1 MRALI
6 IGVGQCGTKI
16 ADLFSLVDF
25 EALAVN
31 TSKGDLDYLKHIPP
45 ERRILIGESITG
57 GKGVNANPLLGR
69 EAMKRDL
76 PLVMR
81 KIGSIIGYEDV
92 DIFFLTFGFGGG
104 TGAGGTPV
112 LAEAIKEEYP
122 DSLVV
127 AIGALP
133 LKEEG
138 IRPTI
143 NAAITID
150 KLSKIADSII
160 AIDNNKL
167 KEGSDDI
174 SRAYERINYTIV
186 ERIASL
192 LALVDVPGEQT
203 LDASDLKFVLK
214 AFGSF
219 ATVGYAKADANR
231 VKSLSR
237 LIIKSFESEGLYLDA
252 NIESALYG
260 LVAIHGPPELL
271 KAKDIFEAL
280 DYLTNKIRGKQ
291 IFRGFYPDPRERE
304 VEVVTLLSG
313 IYESKSIE
321 DIIVTAKKYA
331 QSFMVAKKEAEN
343 RKEELL
349 KGLPDFDDIY
359 PAVGE
364 EKEGNG
370 LESIFEGID
379 KDVPDIKSL
388 RRRK

>member
-16 ADLFSLVDF
+16 ADLFALVDF
-25 EALAVN
+25 DTLAVN
-31 TSKGDLDYLKHIPP
+31 TSRGDLEYLKHVPQ
-45 ERRILIGESITG
+45 ERRILIGESLTG
-57 GKGVNANPLLGR
+57 GKGVNANPILGR

-81 KIGSIIGYEDV
+81 KIGSIIGYEDI

-112 LAEAIKEEYP
+112 LAKALKEEYP

-167 KEGSDDI
+167 KEGGDDI

-219 ATVGYAKADANR
+219 ATVGYAKADAGK

-237 LIIKSFESEGLYLDA
+237 LIIKSFESEGLYLEA

-260 LVAIHGPPELL
+260 LVAIHGPPEIL
-271 KAKDIFEAL
+271 KASDIFEAL

-321 DIIVTAKKYA
+321 DIIIAAKRYA
-331 QSFMVAKKEAEN
+331 QSFMEAKEEAEN
-343 RKEELL
+343 KKKELL
-349 KGLPDFDDIY
+349 SGLPDFDDVYSKGGSELKGIPDGEY
-359 PAVGE
+359 PD
-364 EKEGNG
+364 
-370 LESIFEGID
+370 IEGIS
-379 KDVPDIKSL
+379 KRL
-388 RRRK
+388 RRERDD

>member
-25 EALAVN
+25 EALAIN
-31 TSKGDLDYLKHIPP
+31 TSRGDLDYLKHVPAD
-45 ERRILIGESITG
+45 RRILIGEGITG

-76 PLVMR
+76 PTVMR
-81 KIGSIIGYEDV
+81 KIGSIIGYDDV
-92 DIFFLTFGFGGG
+92 DVFFLTFGFGGG

-112 LAEAIKEEYP
+112 LAEALKEEYP

-150 KLSKIADSII
+150 KLSKVADSII

-167 KEGSDDI
+167 KEGNDDI
-174 SRAYERINYTIV
+174 GRAYERINYTIV

-219 ATVGYAKADANR
+219 ATVGYAKADASK

-237 LIIKSFESEGLYLDA
+237 LIIRSFESEGLYLDA

-260 LVAIHGPPELL
+260 LVAIHGPPEVL
-271 KAKDIFEAL
+271 KANDIFEAL
-280 DYLTNKIRGKQ
+280 DYLTSKIRGKQ

-313 IYESKSIE
+313 IYESRSIE
-321 DIIVTAKKYA
+321 EIVKTAKEYA
-331 QSFMVAKKEAEN
+331 RSFMEAKEEAETRKKE
-343 RKEELL
+343 LL
-349 KGLPDFDDIY
+349 TGLPDFDDIY
-359 PAVGE
+359 PS
-364 EKEGNG
+364 NG
-370 LESIFEGID
+370 GLPPELYDVS
-379 KDVPDIKSL
+379 KDVEGTIKKV
-388 RRRK
+388 RRSADD

>member
-25 EALAVN
+25 ESLAVN

-45 ERRILIGESITG
+45 ERRILIGESLTG

-112 LAEAIKEEYP
+112 LAEALKEEYP

-167 KEGSDDI
+167 KEGADDI

-237 LIIKSFESEGLYLDA
+237 LIIKSFESEGLYLEA

-313 IYESKSIE
+313 IYESQSIE

-331 QSFMVAKKEAEN
+331 QSFMVAKKEAETK
-343 RKEELL
+343 KEELL

-359 PAVGE
+359 PAVDE
-364 EKEGNG
+364 ENEQGG
-370 LESIFEGID
+370 LESIFEGIE

>member
-16 ADLFSLVDF
+16 ADLFALVDF
-25 EALAVN
+25 EALAIN
-31 TSKGDLDYLKHIPP
+31 TSKGDLDYLKHVPP
-45 ERRILIGESITG
+45 ERRILIGESLTG
-57 GKGVNANPLLGR
+57 GKGVNANPILGR

-112 LAEAIKEEYP
+112 LAEALKEEYP

-133 LKEEG
+133 LREEG

-167 KEGSDDI
+167 KEGGDDI
-174 SRAYERINYTIV
+174 TRAYERMNYTIV

-219 ATVGYAKADANR
+219 ATVGYAKAEANK

-237 LIIKSFESEGLYLDA
+237 LIVKSFESEGLYLEA

-260 LVAIHGPPELL
+260 LVAIHGPPETL
-271 KAKDIFEAL
+271 KAAEIFEAL

-313 IYESKSIE
+313 IYESRSIE
-321 DIIVTAKKYA
+321 DIIITAKRYA
-331 QSFMVAKKEAEN
+331 QSFMEAKEEAETKKKE
-343 RKEELL
+343 LL
-349 KGLPDFDDIY
+349 SGLPDFDDVYARGGSELKEIF
-359 PAVGE
+359 PDGE
-364 EKEGNG
+364 Y
-370 LESIFEGID
+370 
-379 KDVPDIKSL
+379 PDIDGISKKL
-388 RRRK
+388 RRGKDD

>member
-6 IGVGQCGTKI
+6 IGIGQCGTKI
-16 ADLFSLVDF
+16 ADLFALVDF
-25 EALAVN
+25 EALAIN
-31 TSKGDLDYLKHIPP
+31 TSKGDLEYLKHIPP
-45 ERRILIGESITG
+45 DRRVLVGESLTG
-57 GKGVNANPLLGR
+57 GKGVNANPILGR

-76 PLVMR
+76 PMVMR
-81 KIGSIIGYEDV
+81 KINSIIGFEDV

-112 LAEAIKEEYP
+112 LAQALKEEYP

-133 LKEEG
+133 LREEG

-167 KEGSDDI
+167 KETGDDI

-219 ATVGYAKADANR
+219 ATVGYAKADASR

-237 LIIKSFESEGLYLDA
+237 LIIKSFESEGLYLEV

-260 LVAIHGPPELL
+260 LVAIHGPPEVL
-271 KAKDIFEAL
+271 KASEIFEAL
-280 DYLTNKIRGKQ
+280 DYLTGKIRGKQ

-321 DIIVTAKKYA
+321 EIVKRAKEYA
-331 QSFMVAKKEAEN
+331 RSFMEAKEEAESKK
-343 RKEELL
+343 RELL
-349 KGLPDFDDIY
+349 SGLPDFDDIY
-359 PAVGE
+359 PSISE
-364 EKEGNG
+364 EEPLPEVDSQN
-370 LESIFEGID
+370 SD
-379 KDVPDIKSL
+379 KRGRV
-388 RRRK
+388 

>member
-25 EALAVN
+25 EALAIN
-31 TSKGDLDYLKHIPP
+31 TSRGDLEYLKHVPQ
-45 ERRILIGESITG
+45 ERRILIGESLTG
-57 GKGVNANPLLGR
+57 GKGVNANPILGR

-112 LAEAIKEEYP
+112 LAEALKEEYP

-219 ATVGYAKADANR
+219 ATVGYAKADANK

-237 LIIKSFESEGLYLDA
+237 LIIKSFESEGLYLEA

-260 LVAIHGPPELL
+260 LVAIHGPPEIL
-271 KAKDIFEAL
+271 KAADIFEAL
-280 DYLTNKIRGKQ
+280 NYLTNKIRGKQ

-313 IYESKSIE
+313 IYESRSIE
-321 DIIVTAKKYA
+321 DIILTAKRYA
-331 QSFMVAKKEAEN
+331 QSFMEAKEEAESKKKE
-343 RKEELL
+343 LL
-349 KGLPDFDDIY
+349 SGLPDFDDVYAKGGNELKGILDGDY
-359 PAVGE
+359 PD
-364 EKEGNG
+364 
-370 LESIFEGID
+370 IEGIS
-379 KDVPDIKSL
+379 KKL
-388 RRRK
+388 RREKDG

>member
-6 IGVGQCGTKI
+6 IGIGQCGTKI
-16 ADLFSLVDF
+16 ADLFALVDF
-25 EALAVN
+25 ESLAIN
-31 TSKGDLDYLKHIPP
+31 TSKSDLEYLRHIPQ

-57 GKGVNANPLLGR
+57 GKGVNANPVLGR

-76 PLVMR
+76 HLVMR
-81 KIGSIIGYEDV
+81 KIRLAIGYEDV
-92 DIFFLTFGFGGG
+92 DVFFLTFGFGGG

-112 LAEAIKEEYP
+112 LAEALKEEYP

-150 KLSKIADSII
+150 KLSKFADSII

-167 KEGSDDI
+167 KGSGVDI
-174 SRAYERINYTIV
+174 GRAYERINYTIV

-192 LALVDVPGEQT
+192 LALIDVPGEQT

-219 ATVGYAKADANR
+219 ATIGYAKAEASK
-231 VKSLSR
+231 VKNLSR
-237 LIIKSFESEGLYLDA
+237 LILKSFENEGLYLDA

-260 LVAIHGPPELL
+260 LIAIHGPPELL
-271 KAKDIFEAL
+271 RADEIFDAL
-280 DYLTNKIRGKQ
+280 DYLTQKIKGKQ

-321 DIIVTAKKYA
+321 DIILTAKRYA
-331 QSFMVAKKEAEN
+331 QSFMKAKKEAEI
-343 RKEELL
+343 KKQELL
-349 KGLPDFDDIY
+349 SGLPDFDDIY
-359 PAVGE
+359 PGE
-364 EKEGNG
+364 IE
-370 LESIFEGID
+370 
-379 KDVPDIKSL
+379 
-388 RRRK
+388 

>member
-25 EALAVN
+25 EALAIN
-31 TSKGDLDYLKHIPP
+31 TSKGDLDYLRYIPP
-45 ERRILIGESITG
+45 ERRILIGESLTG
-57 GKGVNANPLLGR
+57 GKGVNANPILGR

-76 PLVMR
+76 PMVMK
-81 KIGSIIGYEDV
+81 KINSVVGYEDV

-112 LAEAIKEEYP
+112 LAEALKEEYP

-133 LKEEG
+133 LREEG

-167 KEGSDDI
+167 KEGNDDI

-219 ATVGYAKADANR
+219 ATVGYAKADAGKVR
-231 VKSLSR
+231 SLSR
-237 LIIKSFESEGLYLDA
+237 LIIKSFESEGLYLEA

-260 LVAIHGPPELL
+260 LVAIHGPPEVL
-271 KAKDIFEAL
+271 KANEIFEAL
-280 DYLTNKIRGKQ
+280 DYLTGKIRGKQ
-291 IFRGFYPDPRERE
+291 IFRGFYPDPKERE

-321 DIIVTAKKYA
+321 EIVRTAKAYA
-331 QSFMVAKKEAEN
+331 RSFMRAKEEAETKKKE
-343 RKEELL
+343 LL
-349 KGLPDFDDIY
+349 SGLPDFDDVY
-359 PAVGE
+359 PGQTELYDGPFPDVGGKAEKMGRRE
-364 EKEGNG
+364 E
-370 LESIFEGID
+370 
-379 KDVPDIKSL
+379 
-388 RRRK
+388 

>member
-1 MRALI
+1 MKALI

-16 ADLFSLVDF
+16 ADLFALVDF
-25 EALAVN
+25 DAVALN
-31 TSKGDLDYLKHIPP
+31 TSRGDLEYLKHIPQD
-45 ERRILIGESITG
+45 RRILIGESITG

-76 PLVMR
+76 PMVMK
-81 KIGSIIGYEDV
+81 KIGSIVGYDEV

-112 LAEAIKEEYP
+112 LAEALKEEYP

-167 KEGSDDI
+167 RDSGDDI
-174 SRAYERINYTIV
+174 SRAYEKINYTIV

-219 ATVGYAKADANR
+219 ATVGYAKAEASK
-231 VKSLSR
+231 VKNLSR
-237 LIIKSFESEGLYLDA
+237 LILKSFESEGLYLDA

-260 LVAIHGPPELL
+260 LVAIHGPSEVLR
-271 KAKDIFEAL
+271 ANDIFEAL
-280 DYLTNKIRGKQ
+280 DYLTSKIRGKQ
-291 IFRGFYPDPRERE
+291 IFRGFYPDPRERD

-321 DIIVTAKKYA
+321 EIVRIAKEYA
-331 QSFMVAKKEAEN
+331 KSFMEAKNEAEMKK
-343 RKEELL
+343 RELL
-349 KGLPDFDDIY
+349 SGLPDFDDLY
-359 PAVGE
+359 PSVSME
-364 EKEGNG
+364 DSPG
-370 LESIFEGID
+370 LAKILEDVD
-379 KDVPDIKSL
+379 KDIPPVSKL
-388 RRRK
+388 RRVNE

>member
-1 MRALI
+1 MRAII

-25 EALAVN
+25 ETLAIN
-31 TSKGDLDYLKHIPP
+31 TSRGDLEYLKHVPP
-45 ERRILIGESITG
+45 DRRVLIGEALTG
-57 GKGVNANPLLGR
+57 GKGVNANPVLGR

-76 PLVMR
+76 PMVMR
-81 KIGSIIGYEDV
+81 KIASIVGYEDV

-112 LAEAIKEEYP
+112 LAEALKEQYP

-127 AIGALP
+127 AVGALP

-150 KLSKIADSII
+150 KLSKVADSII

-167 KEGSDDI
+167 KEGDLDI
-174 SRAYERINYTIV
+174 SQAYERINYTIV

-192 LALVDVPGEQT
+192 LALIDLPGEQT

-219 ATVGYAKADANR
+219 VTVGYAKARADQ

-237 LIIKSFESEGLYLDA
+237 LIVRSFESEGLYLEA
-252 NIESALYG
+252 NVESALYG
-260 LVAIHGPPELL
+260 LVAVHGPPEVL
-271 KAKDIFEAL
+271 KAKEIFEAL
-280 DYLTNKIRGKQ
+280 DELTERIKGKQ

-313 IYESKSIE
+313 IYDSESIE
-321 DIIVTAKKYA
+321 SIIRTAKEYA
-331 QSFMVAKKEAEN
+331 SSFMKAKAEAETKK
-343 RKEELL
+343 RELL
-349 KGLPDFDDIY
+349 QGLPDFDDVY
-359 PAVGE
+359 PGE
-364 EKEGNG
+364 VDG
-370 LESIFEGID
+370 
-379 KDVPDIKSL
+379 
-388 RRRK
+388 

>member
-1 MRALI
+1 VRALI
-6 IGVGQCGTKI
+6 VGIGQCGTKI
-16 ADLFSLVDF
+16 ADLFALVDF
-25 EALAVN
+25 EALAIN
-31 TSKGDLDYLKHIPP
+31 TSKSDLGYLRHIPR
-45 ERRILIGESITG
+45 ERRILIGESLTG
-57 GKGVNANPLLGR
+57 GKGVNANPVLGR

-81 KIGSIIGYEDV
+81 KIKLMSGYEDV

-112 LAEAIKEEYP
+112 LAEVLKEEYP

-133 LKEEG
+133 LREEG

-150 KLSKIADSII
+150 KLSKFADSII

-167 KEGSDDI
+167 REAGVGI
-174 SRAYERINYTIV
+174 TRAYEKINYTIV

-192 LALVDVPGEQT
+192 LALIDIPGEQT

-219 ATVGYAKADANR
+219 ATVGYAKAEADKI
-231 VKSLSR
+231 KSLSR
-237 LIIKSFESEGLYLDA
+237 LILKSFENEGLYLDA

-260 LVAIHGPPELL
+260 LVAIHGPPEVL
-271 KAKDIFEAL
+271 KANEIFEAL
-280 DYLTNKIRGKQ
+280 DYLTQKIKGKQ
-291 IFRGFYPDPRERE
+291 IFRGFYPDLRERE

-321 DIIVTAKKYA
+321 DIILTAKRYA
-331 QSFMVAKKEAEN
+331 QSFMRA
-343 RKEELL
+343 KEEAKLKKRELL
-349 KGLPDFDDIY
+349 SGLPDFDDLY
-359 PAVGE
+359 PGE
-364 EKEGNG
+364 IHE
-370 LESIFEGID
+370 
-379 KDVPDIKSL
+379 
-388 RRRK
+388 

>member
-16 ADLFSLVDF
+16 ADLFSLVNFD
-25 EALAVN
+25 AVAIN
-31 TSKGDLDYLKHIPP
+31 TSRGDLDYLKHIPP
-45 ERRILIGESITG
+45 GRRVLVGEGVTG
-57 GKGVNANPLLGR
+57 GKGVNANPLLGQ

-76 PLVMR
+76 AIVMR
-81 KIGSIIGYEDV
+81 KVSSIIGYEDV

-112 LAEAIKEEYP
+112 LAEALKGEYP

-127 AIGALP
+127 AVGALP
-133 LKEEG
+133 LREEG

-150 KLSKIADSII
+150 KLSKIVDSII

-167 KEGSDDI
+167 KEGDEDI
-174 SRAYERINYTIV
+174 SRAYEKINYTVV

-219 ATVGYAKADANR
+219 ATVGYSKADAGK
-231 VKSLSR
+231 VKNLSR
-237 LIIKSFESEGLYLDA
+237 LILKSFENEGLYLDA

-260 LVAIHGPPELL
+260 LVAIHGPSEVMR
-271 KAKDIFEAL
+271 ASEIFEAL
-280 DYLTNKIRGKQ
+280 DYLTSRIRGKQ

-313 IYESKSIE
+313 IYESRSIE
-321 DIIVTAKKYA
+321 DIVITAKRYA
-331 QSFMVAKKEAEN
+331 RSFIKAKEEAEM
-343 RKEELL
+343 KQKKLL
-349 KGLPDFDDIY
+349 SGIPDFDDVYTLGKGGITEILDG
-359 PAVGE
+359 PLPDM
-364 EKEGNG
+364 EGATKN
-370 LESIFEGID
+370 IRRP
-379 KDVPDIKSL
+379 KDD
-388 RRRK
+388 

>member
-25 EALAVN
+25 EALAIN
-31 TSKGDLDYLKHIPP
+31 TSRGDLEYLKHIPA

-76 PLVMR
+76 QVVMR

-112 LAEAIKEEYP
+112 LAEALKEEYP

-133 LKEEG
+133 LREEG

-167 KEGSDDI
+167 KEGNDDI
-174 SRAYERINYTIV
+174 SHAYERINYTIV

-219 ATVGYAKADANR
+219 ATVGYAKADAGK

-237 LIIKSFESEGLYLDA
+237 LIIRSFESEGLYLDA

-260 LVAIHGPPELL
+260 LVAVHGPPEVL
-271 KAKDIFEAL
+271 KAGDIFEAL

-313 IYESKSIE
+313 IYESRSIE
-321 DIIVTAKKYA
+321 EIIVTAKNYA
-331 QSFMVAKKEAEN
+331 KSFMKAKEEAET
-343 RKEELL
+343 RKRELL
-349 KGLPDFDDIY
+349 SGLPDFDDIY
-359 PAVGE
+359 PAENEAGE
-364 EKEGNG
+364 GGE
-370 LESIFEGID
+370 
-379 KDVPDIKSL
+379 
-388 RRRK
+388 

>member
-16 ADLFSLVDF
+16 ADLFALVDF
-25 EALAVN
+25 EALAIN
-31 TSKGDLDYLKHIPP
+31 TSRGDLEYLKHVPQ
-45 ERRILIGESITG
+45 ERRILIGESLTG
-57 GKGVNANPLLGR
+57 GKGVNANPIFGR

-81 KIGSIIGYEDV
+81 KIGSIIGYEDI

-112 LAEAIKEEYP
+112 LAEALKEEYP
-122 DSLVV
+122 ESLVV

-167 KEGSDDI
+167 KEGGDDI
-174 SRAYERINYTIV
+174 SKAYERINYTIV

-219 ATVGYAKADANR
+219 ATVGYAKADAGR

-237 LIIKSFESEGLYLDA
+237 LIIKSFESEGLYLEA

-260 LVAIHGPPELL
+260 LVAIHGPPEML
-271 KAKDIFEAL
+271 KAADIFEAL
-280 DYLTNKIRGKQ
+280 NYLTNKIRGKQ

-321 DIIVTAKKYA
+321 DIIITAKQYA
-331 QSFMVAKKEAEN
+331 QSFMEAKEEAEN
-343 RKEELL
+343 KKKELL
-349 KGLPDFDDIY
+349 SGLPDFDDVYAKGIPDGEY
-359 PAVGE
+359 PD
-364 EKEGNG
+364 
-370 LESIFEGID
+370 IEGIS
-379 KDVPDIKSL
+379 KRL
-388 RRRK
+388 RREKDD

>member
-6 IGVGQCGTKI
+6 VGIGQCGAKI
-16 ADLFSLVDF
+16 ADLFALVDF
-25 EALAVN
+25 EALAIN
-31 TSKGDLDYLKHIPP
+31 TSKGDLDYLKHIPQ
-45 ERRILIGESITG
+45 ERRILIGESLTG
-57 GKGVNANPLLGR
+57 GKGVNANPVLGR

-76 PLVMR
+76 SLIMR
-81 KIGSIIGYEDV
+81 KINSIIGYEDV

-112 LAEAIKEEYP
+112 LAEALKEEYP

-150 KLSKIADSII
+150 KLSKFADSII

-167 KEGSDDI
+167 KESGVDI
-174 SRAYERINYTIV
+174 SRAYEKINYTIV

-192 LALVDVPGEQT
+192 LALIDIPGEQT

-219 ATVGYAKADANR
+219 ATVGYAKAEANK
-231 VKSLSR
+231 VKNLSR
-237 LIIKSFESEGLYLDA
+237 LILKSFENEGLYLDA

-271 KAKDIFEAL
+271 KANEIFEAL
-280 DYLTNKIRGKQ
+280 DYLTQKIKGKQ

-321 DIIVTAKKYA
+321 DIILTAKCYA
-331 QSFMVAKKEAEN
+331 QSFMKAKEEAEV
-343 RKEELL
+343 RKRELL
-349 KGLPDFDDIY
+349 SGLPDFDDLY
-359 PAVGE
+359 PGE
-364 EKEGNG
+364 INE
-370 LESIFEGID
+370 
-379 KDVPDIKSL
+379 
-388 RRRK
+388 

>member
-6 IGVGQCGTKI
+6 IGIGQSGTKI
-16 ADLFSLVDF
+16 ADIFALVDF

-31 TSKGDLDYLKHIPP
+31 TSRGDLEYLKHIPH
-45 ERRILIGESITG
+45 ERRILIGESLTG
-57 GKGVNANPLLGR
+57 GKGVNANPVLGR

-81 KIGSIIGYEDV
+81 KINSLIGYEDV

-112 LAEAIKEEYP
+112 LAEALKEEYP
-122 DSLVV
+122 ESLVV

-133 LKEEG
+133 LREEG

-150 KLSKIADSII
+150 KLSKVADSII

-167 KEGSDDI
+167 KESGEDI
-174 SRAYERINYTIV
+174 TRAYEKINYTIV

-192 LALVDVPGEQT
+192 LALIDIPGEQT

-219 ATVGYAKADANR
+219 ATVGYAKADASRIRN
-231 VKSLSR
+231 LSK
-237 LIIKSFESEGLYLDA
+237 LIIKSFESEGLYLEA

-260 LVAIHGPPELL
+260 LVAIHGPPEVL
-271 KAKDIFEAL
+271 KASEIFEAL
-280 DYLTNKIRGKQ
+280 DYLTKKIRGKQ
-291 IFRGFYPDPRERE
+291 IFRGFYPDPRERDI
-304 VEVVTLLSG
+304 EVVTLLSG

-321 DIIVTAKKYA
+321 NIVITAKKYA
-331 QSFMVAKKEAEN
+331 QSFMEAKKEAEI
-343 RKEELL
+343 RKTELL
-349 KGLPDFDDIY
+349 EGLPDFDDIY
-359 PAVGE
+359 PGE
-364 EKEGNG
+364 VDG
-370 LESIFEGID
+370 
-379 KDVPDIKSL
+379 
-388 RRRK
+388 

>member
-16 ADLFSLVDF
+16 ADLFSLVNFD
-25 EALAVN
+25 AVAIN
-31 TSKGDLDYLKHIPP
+31 TSRGDLDYLKHIPP
-45 ERRILIGESITG
+45 DRRVLVGEGVTG
-57 GKGVNANPLLGR
+57 GKGVNANPLLGQ

-76 PLVMR
+76 AIVMR
-81 KIGSIIGYEDV
+81 KVSSIIGYEDV

-112 LAEAIKEEYP
+112 LAEALKEEYP

-133 LKEEG
+133 LREEG

-150 KLSKIADSII
+150 KLSKIVDSII

-167 KEGSDDI
+167 KEGNDDI
-174 SRAYERINYTIV
+174 SRAYEGINYTIV

-219 ATVGYAKADANR
+219 ATVGYSKADAGK
-231 VKSLSR
+231 VKNLSR
-237 LIIKSFESEGLYLDA
+237 LILKSFENEGLYLDA

-260 LVAIHGPPELL
+260 LVAIHGPPETM
-271 KAKDIFEAL
+271 KAAEIFKAL
-280 DYLTNKIRGKQ
+280 NYLTNKIKGKQ

-321 DIIVTAKKYA
+321 SIVVTAKQYA
-331 QSFMVAKKEAEN
+331 QSFMKA
-343 RKEELL
+343 KEEAAVRQKKLL
-349 KGLPDFDDIY
+349 SGIPDFDDVY
-359 PAVGE
+359 PIGGGGMDE
-364 EKEGNG
+364 IHKEP
-370 LESIFEGID
+370 SP
-379 KDVPDIKSL
+379 DVERPPKSSGG
-388 RRRK
+388 

>member
-25 EALAVN
+25 ESLAVN

-45 ERRILIGESITG
+45 ERRILIGESLTG

-76 PLVMR
+76 SLVMR

-112 LAEAIKEEYP
+112 LAEALKEEYP

-133 LKEEG
+133 LREEG

-186 ERIASL
+186 ERIASM

-237 LIIKSFESEGLYLDA
+237 LIIKSFESEGLYLEA

-304 VEVVTLLSG
+304 VEIVTLLSG
-313 IYESKSIE
+313 IYESRSIE
-321 DIIVTAKKYA
+321 NIIVTAKKYA
-331 QSFMVAKKEAEN
+331 QSFMVAKKEAET

-359 PAVGE
+359 PAVDE
-364 EKEGNG
+364 ENEGG
-370 LESIFEGID
+370 LEGIFEGIE

-388 RRRK
+388 RRRE

>member
-6 IGVGQCGTKI
+6 IGIGQSGTKI
-16 ADLFSLVDF
+16 ADLFALVDF

-31 TSKGDLDYLKHIPP
+31 TSRGDLDYLKHIPS
-45 ERRILIGESITG
+45 ERRILIGESLTG
-57 GKGVNANPLLGR
+57 GKGVNANPVLGR

-81 KIGSIIGYEDV
+81 KINSLVGYEDV

-112 LAEAIKEEYP
+112 LAEALKEEYP
-122 DSLVV
+122 ESLVV

-133 LKEEG
+133 LREEG

-150 KLSKIADSII
+150 KLSKVADSII

-167 KEGSDDI
+167 KETGEDI
-174 SRAYERINYTIV
+174 TKAYEKINYTIV

-192 LALVDVPGEQT
+192 LALIDVPGEQT

-219 ATVGYAKADANR
+219 ATVGYAKADAKKVRN
-231 VKSLSR
+231 LSK
-237 LIIKSFESEGLYLDA
+237 LIIKSFEPEGLYLEA
-252 NIESALYG
+252 NIECALYG
-260 LVAIHGPPELL
+260 LIAVHGPPEVL
-271 KAKDIFEAL
+271 KANEIFEAL
-280 DYLTNKIRGKQ
+280 DYLTRKIRGKQ

-304 VEVVTLLSG
+304 IEVVTLLSG
-313 IYESKSIE
+313 IYESQSIE
-321 DIIVTAKKYA
+321 DIVITAKRYA
-331 QSFMVAKKEAEN
+331 QSFMEAKKEAEN
-343 RKEELL
+343 KKTQLL
-349 KGLPDFDDIY
+349 EGLPDFDDIY
-359 PAVGE
+359 PGE
-364 EKEGNG
+364 VDG
-370 LESIFEGID
+370 
-379 KDVPDIKSL
+379 
-388 RRRK
+388 

>member
-45 ERRILIGESITG
+45 ERRILIGESLTG

-280 DYLTNKIRGKQ
+280 DYLTSKIRGKQ

-321 DIIVTAKKYA
+321 DIIITAKKYA

-364 EKEGNG
+364 GKEGNG

>member
-45 ERRILIGESITG
+45 ERRILIGESLTG

-280 DYLTNKIRGKQ
+280 DYLTSKIRGKQ

-364 EKEGNG
+364 GKEGNG

>member
-1 MRALI
+1 VRAII

-25 EALAVN
+25 ETLAIN
-31 TSKGDLDYLKHIPP
+31 TSRGDLEYLKHIPQD
-45 ERRILIGESITG
+45 RRILIGESLTG
-57 GKGVNANPLLGR
+57 GKGVNANPVLGR

-76 PLVMR
+76 SMVMR
-81 KIGSIIGYEDV
+81 KISSMVGYEDV

-112 LAEAIKEEYP
+112 LAEALKEEYP

-150 KLSKIADSII
+150 KLSKVADSII

-167 KEGSDDI
+167 KEGDLDI
-174 SRAYERINYTIV
+174 AQAYEKINYTIV

-192 LALVDVPGEQT
+192 LALIDVPGEQT

-219 ATVGYAKADANR
+219 ATVGYAKARADQ
-231 VKSLSR
+231 VKSLSK
-237 LIIKSFESEGLYLDA
+237 LIVKSFESEGLYLEA
-252 NIESALYG
+252 NVESALYG
-260 LVAIHGPPELL
+260 LVAVHGPPEVL
-271 KAKDIFEAL
+271 KAKEIFEAL
-280 DYLTNKIRGKQ
+280 DELTERIKGKQ
-291 IFRGFYPDPRERE
+291 IFRGFYPDPRTRE

-313 IYESKSIE
+313 IYDSESIE
-321 DIIVTAKKYA
+321 SIIRTAKEYA
-331 QSFMVAKKEAEN
+331 SSFMMAKKEAEEKK
-343 RKEELL
+343 RELL
-349 KGLPDFDDIY
+349 SGLPDFDDLY
-359 PAVGE
+359 PGGE
-364 EKEGNG
+364 NA
-370 LESIFEGID
+370 D
-379 KDVPDIKSL
+379 
-388 RRRK
+388 

>member
-6 IGVGQCGTKI
+6 IGIGQCGTKI
-16 ADLFSLVDF
+16 ADLFALVDF
-25 EALAVN
+25 ETLAVN
-31 TSKGDLDYLKHIPP
+31 TSRGDLEYLKHVPQD
-45 ERRILIGESITG
+45 RRLLIGESITG

-76 PLVMR
+76 PMVMK
-81 KIGSIIGYEDV
+81 KINSIVGYEDV

-112 LAEAIKEEYP
+112 LAEALKEEYP

-133 LKEEG
+133 LREEG

-167 KEGSDDI
+167 KEGNDDI

-219 ATVGYAKADANR
+219 ATVGYAKAEASK

-260 LVAIHGPPELL
+260 LVAVHGPPEVL
-271 KAKDIFEAL
+271 KAGDIFEAL

-313 IYESKSIE
+313 IYDSKSIE
-321 DIIVTAKKYA
+321 GIVRTAKEYA
-331 QSFMVAKKEAEN
+331 KSFMQAKKEAEA
-343 RKEELL
+343 KKSELL
-349 KGLPDFDDIY
+349 SGLPDFDDLY
-359 PAVGE
+359 PGGE
-364 EKEGNG
+364 VYDVSSPR
-370 LESIFEGID
+370 LEEVA
-379 KDVPDIKSL
+379 KRL
-388 RRRK
+388 RRGAHD

>member
-25 EALAVN
+25 EALAIN
-31 TSKGDLDYLKHIPP
+31 TSRGDLDYLRYIPA

-57 GKGVNANPLLGR
+57 GKGVNANPILGR

-76 PLVMR
+76 PMVMK
-81 KIGSIIGYEDV
+81 KINSVVGYEDV

-112 LAEAIKEEYP
+112 LAEALKGEYP

-167 KEGSDDI
+167 KEGNDDI
-174 SRAYERINYTIV
+174 SKAYERINYTIV

-192 LALVDVPGEQT
+192 LALVDIPGEQT

-219 ATVGYAKADANR
+219 ATVGYAKADAGKI
-231 VKSLSR
+231 KSLSR
-237 LIIKSFESEGLYLDA
+237 LIIKSFESEGLYLEA

-260 LVAIHGPPELL
+260 LVAIHGPPEVM
-271 KAKDIFEAL
+271 KANEIFEAL
-280 DYLTNKIRGKQ
+280 DYLTGKIRGKQ
-291 IFRGFYPDPRERE
+291 IFRGFYPDPKERE

-313 IYESKSIE
+313 IYESRSIE
-321 DIIVTAKKYA
+321 DIVRTGKVYA
-331 QSFMVAKKEAEN
+331 QSFMRAKEEAEKAK
-343 RKEELL
+343 RKLL
-349 KGLPDFDDIY
+349 SGLPDFDDVY
-359 PAVGE
+359 PAETELYNGPFPDVEVG
-364 EKEGNG
+364 G
-370 LESIFEGID
+370 
-379 KDVPDIKSL
+379 
-388 RRRK
+388 RRRNDE

>member
-25 EALAVN
+25 EALAIN
-31 TSKGDLDYLKHIPP
+31 TSRGDLDYLKHVPAD
-45 ERRILIGESITG
+45 RRILIGEGITG

-76 PLVMR
+76 PTVMR
-81 KIGSIIGYEDV
+81 KIGSIIGYDDV
-92 DIFFLTFGFGGG
+92 DVFFLTFGFGGG

-112 LAEAIKEEYP
+112 LAEALKEEYP

-167 KEGSDDI
+167 KEGNDDI

-219 ATVGYAKADANR
+219 ATVGYAKADASK

-237 LIIKSFESEGLYLDA
+237 LIIRSFENEGLYLDA

-260 LVAIHGPPELL
+260 LVAIHGPPEVL
-271 KAKDIFEAL
+271 KANDIFEAL
-280 DYLTNKIRGKQ
+280 DYLTGKIRGKQ

-313 IYESKSIE
+313 IYESRSIE
-321 DIIVTAKKYA
+321 EIVRTAKEYA
-331 QSFMVAKKEAEN
+331 RSFMEAKEEAETRKKE
-343 RKEELL
+343 LL
-349 KGLPDFDDIY
+349 TGLPDFDDIY
-359 PAVGE
+359 PSNGGLPPELYDVSSDV
-364 EKEGNG
+364 EGA
-370 LESIFEGID
+370 
-379 KDVPDIKSL
+379 IKKV
-388 RRRK
+388 RRPADD

>member
-1 MRALI
+1 LRALI

-25 EALAVN
+25 ESLAVN

-45 ERRILIGESITG
+45 ERRILIGESLTG

-112 LAEAIKEEYP
+112 LAEALKEEYP

-167 KEGSDDI
+167 KEGADDI

-237 LIIKSFESEGLYLDA
+237 LIIKSFESEGLYLEA

-313 IYESKSIE
+313 IYESQSIE

-331 QSFMVAKKEAEN
+331 QSFMVAKQEAETK
-343 RKEELL
+343 KEELL

-359 PAVGE
+359 PAVDE
-364 EKEGNG
+364 ENEQGG
-370 LESIFEGID
+370 LESIFEGIE

>member
-6 IGVGQCGTKI
+6 IGIGQCGTKI
-16 ADLFSLVDF
+16 ADLFALVDF
-25 EALAVN
+25 ETLAIN
-31 TSKGDLDYLKHIPP
+31 TSKGDLEYLKHVPH
-45 ERRILIGESITG
+45 ERRILIGDSIVG
-57 GKGVNANPLLGR
+57 GKGVNANPILGR

-76 PLVMR
+76 SMIMR
-81 KIGSIIGYEDV
+81 KIDSIMGREDI

-104 TGAGGTPV
+104 TGAGGTPI
-112 LAEAIKEEYP
+112 LAEALKNEYP

-150 KLSKIADSII
+150 KLSKVADSIV

-167 KEGSDDI
+167 RESGDDI
-174 SRAYERINYTIV
+174 SKAYEKINYTIV

-192 LALVDVPGEQT
+192 LALIDIPGEQT
-203 LDASDLKFVLK
+203 LDGSDLKFVLK

-219 ATVGYAKADANR
+219 ATIGYAKEDASKLKN
-231 VKSLSR
+231 LSR
-237 LIIKSFESEGLYLDA
+237 LILKSFESEGLYLEA

-260 LVAIHGPPELL
+260 LIAIHGPPEVL
-271 KAKDIFEAL
+271 KANEIFEAL
-280 DYLTNKIRGKQ
+280 NYLTHKIKGKQ

-321 DIIVTAKKYA
+321 DIIITARNYA
-331 QSFMVAKKEAEN
+331 QSFMEAKEEAETKKKE
-343 RKEELL
+343 LL
-349 KGLPDFDDIY
+349 QGLPDFDDIY
-359 PAVGE
+359 PGE
-364 EKEGNG
+364 VE
-370 LESIFEGID
+370 
-379 KDVPDIKSL
+379 
-388 RRRK
+388 

>member
-1 MRALI
+1 MRAII
-6 IGVGQCGTKI
+6 IGIGQCGTKI
-16 ADLFSLVDF
+16 ADLFALVDF
-25 EALAVN
+25 ETLAIN
-31 TSKGDLDYLKHIPP
+31 TSKGDLEYLKHIPP
-45 ERRILIGESITG
+45 ERRVLIGESLTG

-76 PLVMR
+76 QIVMR

-92 DIFFLTFGFGGG
+92 DVFFLTFGFGGG

-112 LAEAIKEEYP
+112 LAQALKEEYP

-133 LKEEG
+133 LREEG

-160 AIDNNKL
+160 AIDNNKM
-167 KEGSDDI
+167 KESGDDI
-174 SRAYERINYTIV
+174 TKAYERINYTIV

-219 ATVGYAKADANR
+219 STIGYAKADANKL
-231 VKSLSR
+231 KSLSR
-237 LIIKSFESEGLYLDA
+237 LIMKSFENEGLYLDA

-271 KAKDIFEAL
+271 KATEIFEAL

-321 DIIVTAKKYA
+321 EIVLTAKRYA
-331 QSFMVAKKEAEN
+331 QSFMRAKKEAEA
-343 RKEELL
+343 KKKKLL
-349 KGLPDFDDIY
+349 SGLPDFDDIY
-359 PAVGE
+359 PGGE
-364 EKEGNG
+364 E
-370 LESIFEGID
+370 
-379 KDVPDIKSL
+379 
-388 RRRK
+388 

>member
-16 ADLFSLVDF
+16 ADLFALVDF
-25 EALAVN
+25 EALAIN
-31 TSKGDLDYLKHIPP
+31 TSRGDLDYLKHVPP
-45 ERRILIGESITG
+45 ERRILIGESLTG
-57 GKGVNANPLLGR
+57 GKGVNANPILGR

-112 LAEAIKEEYP
+112 LAEALKEEYP

-150 KLSKIADSII
+150 KLSKVADSII
-160 AIDNNKL
+160 AIDNNRL
-167 KEGSDDI
+167 KEGGDDI
-174 SRAYERINYTIV
+174 AKAYERINYTVV

-219 ATVGYAKADANR
+219 ATVGYAKADASR
-231 VKSLSR
+231 VKNLSR
-237 LIIKSFESEGLYLDA
+237 LIIKSFENEGLYLDA

-260 LVAIHGPPELL
+260 LVAVHGPPEVL
-271 KAKDIFEAL
+271 KASEIFEAL

-313 IYESKSIE
+313 IYESGSIE
-321 DIIVTAKKYA
+321 EVIATAKRYA
-331 QSFMVAKKEAEN
+331 RSFMEAKEEAETKK
-343 RKEELL
+343 RELL
-349 KGLPDFDDIY
+349 SGLPDFDDVYARGGFPEEY
-359 PAVGE
+359 PDAGGE
-364 EKEGNG
+364 G
-370 LESIFEGID
+370 D
-379 KDVPDIKSL
+379 D
-388 RRRK
+388 

>member
-45 ERRILIGESITG
+45 ERRILIGESLTG

-81 KIGSIIGYEDV
+81 KIGSIIGYEDI

-112 LAEAIKEEYP
+112 LAEALKEEYP

-219 ATVGYAKADANR
+219 ATVGYAKADAAR

-237 LIIKSFESEGLYLDA
+237 LIIKSFESEGLYLEA

-304 VEVVTLLSG
+304 VEIVTLLSG
-313 IYESKSIE
+313 IYESQSIE

-331 QSFMVAKKEAEN
+331 QSFMAAKKEAEN
-343 RKEELL
+343 KKEELL

-359 PAVGE
+359 PAVE
-364 EKEGNG
+364 EENEQGG

>member
-25 EALAVN
+25 EALAIN
-31 TSKGDLDYLKHIPP
+31 TSRGDLEYLKHVPQD
-45 ERRILIGESITG
+45 RRILIGESITG

-76 PLVMR
+76 PVVMR
-81 KIGSIIGYEDV
+81 KINSIIGYEDI

-112 LAEAIKEEYP
+112 LAEALKEEYP

-133 LKEEG
+133 LREEG

-150 KLSKIADSII
+150 NLSKIADSII

-167 KEGSDDI
+167 KEGNDDI

-219 ATVGYAKADANR
+219 ATVGYAKADAGK

-237 LIIKSFESEGLYLDA
+237 LIIKSFESEGLYLEA

-260 LVAIHGPPELL
+260 LVAIHGPPEVL
-271 KAKDIFEAL
+271 KASDIFEAL
-280 DYLTNKIRGKQ
+280 DYLTGKIRGKQ

-321 DIIVTAKKYA
+321 DIVRTAKEYA
-331 QSFMVAKKEAEN
+331 RSFMEAKEEAETKK
-343 RKEELL
+343 RELL
-349 KGLPDFDDIY
+349 SGLPDFDDIY
-359 PAVGE
+359 PPERGE
-364 EKEGNG
+364 LDE
-370 LESIFEGID
+370 LYDVSRDVD
-379 KDVPDIKSL
+379 KVAKAL
-388 RRRK
+388 RRRKND

>member
-25 EALAVN
+25 DAVAIN

-45 ERRILIGESITG
+45 ERRILIGENITG
-57 GKGVNANPLLGR
+57 GKGVNANPLLGMR
-69 EAMKRDL
+69 AMKDDL
-76 PLVMR
+76 PIVMR

-112 LAEAIKEEYP
+112 LAEALKEEYP

-143 NAAITID
+143 NAAITLE
-150 KLSKIADSII
+150 KLSKVADSII

-167 KEGSDDI
+167 KEGGEDI
-174 SRAYERINYTIV
+174 SKAYEKINYTIV

-192 LALVDVPGEQT
+192 LALIDVPGEQT

-219 ATVGYAKADANR
+219 ATVGYAKAEAAKVRN
-231 VKSLSR
+231 LSR
-237 LIIKSFESEGLYLDA
+237 LIIKSFESEGLYLEA

-271 KAKDIFEAL
+271 KAKEIFEAL
-280 DYLTNKIRGKQ
+280 EYLTGKIRGKQ

-304 VEVVTLLSG
+304 VEVVTLLTG
-313 IYESKSIE
+313 IYDSKSIE
-321 DIIVTAKKYA
+321 DIIKTAKEYA
-331 QSFMVAKKEAEN
+331 KSFIRAKEEAEHKK
-343 RKEELL
+343 RELL
-349 KGLPDFDDIY
+349 TGLPDFEDIY
-359 PAVGE
+359 P
-364 EKEGNG
+364 
-370 LESIFEGID
+370 SPEGIPD
-379 KDVPDIKSL
+379 LKSVLEEINKDVPDIS
-388 RRRK
+388 RIRRKGE

>member
-6 IGVGQCGTKI
+6 IGIGQCGTKI
-16 ADLFSLVDF
+16 ADLFALVDF
-25 EALAVN
+25 EALAIN
-31 TSKGDLDYLKHIPP
+31 TSKGDLEYLKHIPP
-45 ERRILIGESITG
+45 DRRVLIGESLTG
-57 GKGVNANPLLGR
+57 GKGVNANPILGR

-76 PLVMR
+76 PMVMR
-81 KIGSIIGYEDV
+81 KINSIIGFEDV

-112 LAEAIKEEYP
+112 LAQTLKEEYP

-133 LKEEG
+133 LREEG

-167 KEGSDDI
+167 KETGDDI

-219 ATVGYAKADANR
+219 ATVGYAKADASR
-231 VKSLSR
+231 VKNLSR
-237 LIIKSFESEGLYLDA
+237 LIIKSFESEGLYLEA

-260 LVAIHGPPELL
+260 LVAIHGPPEVL
-271 KAKDIFEAL
+271 KASEIFEAL
-280 DYLTNKIRGKQ
+280 DYLTGKIRGKQ

-313 IYESKSIE
+313 IYESRSIE
-321 DIIVTAKKYA
+321 EIVKRAKEYA
-331 QSFMVAKKEAEN
+331 KAFMEAKEEAEN
-343 RKEELL
+343 KKRELL
-349 KGLPDFDDIY
+349 RGLPDFDDIY
-359 PAVGE
+359 PSTSGE
-364 EKEGNG
+364 EP
-370 LESIFEGID
+370 LP
-379 KDVPDIKSL
+379 DVGSQNPD
-388 RRRK
+388 RKGRA